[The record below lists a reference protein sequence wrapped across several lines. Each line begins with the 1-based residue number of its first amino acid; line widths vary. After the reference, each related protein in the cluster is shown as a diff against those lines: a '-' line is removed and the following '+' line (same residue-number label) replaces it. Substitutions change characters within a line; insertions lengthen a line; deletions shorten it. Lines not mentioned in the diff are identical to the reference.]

1 MTKFRSSQSAVM
13 KCDDKVQTCIYI
25 VLTLDYIASDAESE
39 HGKESYGRDCS
50 VHQVSLDE
58 MAEKKL
64 HYEH

>member
-1 MTKFRSSQSAVM
+1 M

-39 HGKESYGRDCS
+39 HGKENYGRDCS